1 MLCRNSGDYH
11 QGQIV
16 LLVGFPYSLVNAS
29 TVGDIGVHSSYDPVA
44 IDQASI
50 DLVNEQS
57 GNERPRLK
65 AHQRPVRK
73 HFEVCKLKSIGGSNC
88 DMLDKSA

>member
-1 MLCRNSGDYH
+1 LCRNSGDYH

-16 LLVGFPYSLVNAS
+16 LPLGFTYSVANAS
-29 TVGDIGVHSSYDPVA
+29 IVGDIGVHSSCDPVA

-57 GNERPRLK
+57 GNERSRLK
-65 AHQRPVRK
+65 AHLGPGRI
-73 HFEVCKLKSIGGSNC
+73 HFEVCKPKSIGGSNC